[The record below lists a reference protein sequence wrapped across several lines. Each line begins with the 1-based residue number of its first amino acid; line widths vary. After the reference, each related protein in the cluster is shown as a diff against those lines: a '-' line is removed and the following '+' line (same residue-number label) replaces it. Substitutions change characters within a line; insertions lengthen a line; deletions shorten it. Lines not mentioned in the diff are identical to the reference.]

1 MIDRELEAAFD
12 DLFVG
17 DDPPHST
24 DDAIARLPLSLRSHL
39 DCDADARRALA
50 ELVWMSNTLRASPPR
65 PSQGFAD
72 RITNAAF
79 QTTRPPQSRDWR
91 FATVGTIIVASLLFA
106 VALSLW
112 PPQPEAPGVAPGIAQ
127 VDKKEAAPE
136 PPTLALLDQVKKI
149 VPRMPSETPLANVE
163 VASLIGKADAGSL
176 AQTFAS
182 PAESLTT
189 VGKTLGKEVKPIGNS
204 VRDAFAFLGE
214 FPAREKRSL

>member
-17 DDPPHST
+17 DNPPLST
-24 DDAIARLPLSLRSHL
+24 DDAIARLPVSLRSHL
-39 DCDADARRALA
+39 DRDADARQALA

-79 QTTRPPQSRDWR
+79 QTTSPPKSRDWR
-91 FATVGTIIVASLLFA
+91 LATVGTIIVASLLFA

-112 PPQPEAPGVAPGIAQ
+112 PKQPEGPGVAPGMAET
-127 VDKKEAAPE
+127 KSAAE
-136 PPTLALLDQVKKI
+136 PPTLVLLDQFKKI
-149 VPRMPSETPLANVE
+149 VPKMPSETPLANVE
-163 VASLIGKADAGSL
+163 VASLIGKADTGSL

-182 PAESLTT
+182 PAESLSN